1 MKQQRPM
8 DTKPIR
14 WLIAP
19 FLIVAIAG
27 CHDASGPKATENL
40 GVLLVSDVSSD
51 YYIFA
56 NPVWTRDGGELVYV
70 GAPTSG
76 TGYSALHAVNISTQA
91 VRQLV
96 ASEFITKVVRSG
108 AGERIYF
115 GSALTSNPNF
125 RASRVHPLSGA
136 VENLVT
142 TDVANDFMEVSAD
155 ERFLVFDRRL
165 FDLQTGGQRTLPP
178 GTPFGFSPDGTQL
191 LYYEAQPGTSISA
204 PTLISTADG
213 SSQTLHSTGY
223 FHLAHRWEGNSPQLL
238 MTESNFI
245 GGRSNYTYRIS
256 EIDGLS
262 GATHD
267 IAQFSTTDSQN
278 PYSVNWSA
286 DGRTLALWIHQGEI
300 ADGTS
305 RTNLYIIRTGNAPTL
320 VATAT
325 PSFEVGPPGP
335 PVLSPS
341 GNSVAYFY
349 YHPDDRRS
357 LYLKSGF

>member
-1 MKQQRPM
+1 M
-8 DTKPIR
+8 R

-19 FLIVAIAG
+19 LVLIAIAG
-27 CHDASGPKATENL
+27 CGDSSGPGEPEDL
-40 GVLLVSDVSSD
+40 GVLLVPNVSAG
-51 YYIFA
+51 YYFA
-56 NPVWTRDGGELVYV
+56 NPVWTHDGTELVYV
-70 GAPTSG
+70 NASTIGSSNITV
-76 TGYSALHAVNISTQA
+76 LNAVDISTRV

-108 AGERIYF
+108 AAERIYF
-115 GSALTSNPNF
+115 GTALVSDPNF
-125 RASRVHPLSGA
+125 RISRVNPTSGA
-136 VENLVT
+136 AEILMT
-142 TDVANDFMEVSAD
+142 TSQNGYDEFMEVSAD
-155 ERFLVFDRRL
+155 ERFLARSQRL
-165 FDLQTGGQRTLPP
+165 YDLQTGAQTNLPP
-178 GTPFGFSPDGTQL
+178 GKPFGFSPDGTQL
-191 LYYEAQPGTSISA
+191 LYYVEQPGTSTQPA
-204 PTLISTADG
+204 LISTVDG

-238 MTESNFI
+238 MTESKFI
-245 GGRSNYTYRIS
+245 GGRSNYTYRIF

-305 RTNLYIIRTGNAPTL
+305 RTNLYIIRTGSAPTL
-320 VATAT
+320 VASAT
-325 PSFEVGPPGP
+325 PSFEGGPPGT

-349 YHPDDRRS
+349 YHPNERRS
-357 LYLKSGF
+357 LYLKSGI